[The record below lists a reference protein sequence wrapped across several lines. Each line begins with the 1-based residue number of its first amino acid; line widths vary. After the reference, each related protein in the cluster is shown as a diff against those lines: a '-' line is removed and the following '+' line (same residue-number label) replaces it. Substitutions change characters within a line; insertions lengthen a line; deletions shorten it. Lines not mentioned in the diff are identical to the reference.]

1 MICRT
6 PFAGRQ
12 SKPDNL
18 TIIVFPRR
26 KSRQSPSRAKSL
38 PLPFALQRGRPPSPF
53 LRQPLLAGRRF
64 LTLPGENIAFRHR
77 GFGMGIALLR
87 GFFLPQRPPCRL
99 WLTSRRPAFPDALPF
114 PAHRGLPAP
123 PPASPKRAPVR
134 RPAESARAWG
144 FPCSHGRRA
153 GGRSSPSISKKE
165 MRCSKKA

>member
-18 TIIVFPRR
+18 TIIVFREGKVNKARP
-26 KSRQSPSRAKSL
+26 RAKA

-53 LRQPLLAGRRF
+53 LRQPLRQGGVF
-64 LTLPGENIAFRHR
+64 LLSPEENIAFRHR

-134 RPAESARAWG
+134 RPAESARAW
-144 FPCSHGRRA
+144 FSLFSWTSSRRA
-153 GGRSSPSISKKE
+153 HSPSISKKE